1 MQSIFGGILQI
12 LPVLLMIAGGVF
24 AAGLIGLV
32 IALIVKSQKTRRESL
47 DIQGGIWYTE
57 SNIQNA
63 ATGKRFVFGFSESR
77 R

>member
-1 MQSIFGGILQI
+1 MQSIFVGILQI

-57 SNIQNA
+57 SNI
-63 ATGKRFVFGFSESR
+63 
-77 R
+77 